1 MKSINPIWPV
11 ILLVCLLALHACSS
25 DDGKPAG
32 NQATPALPAS
42 TDAVQ
47 PGETPKEQEPSPKG
61 QKSRE
66 EQLQALQAL
75 IPDSLAKLPETTE
88 DFYSMP
94 PGRFSGM
101 MYGEQNEEIEKV
113 LHELPT
119 IENHDQETIEL
130 YYRALLGLFGEDYPD
145 PQEIIDQI
153 KLSSFGNPDIE
164 DPRFQFKK
172 QYNVM
177 IVLDASGSMA
187 AQAGGKTRMEA
198 AKEAIASFAAT
209 LPADARVGLRVYGH
223 EGSGAESD
231 KAKSCSS
238 SELMYPLAAYDK
250 GKLQKSLDQFKPAGW
265 TPIGLALQQAQED
278 LRPYAGEQNT
288 NIIYLV
294 SDGIETCG
302 GNPVDVAKQL
312 ANSEITPI
320 VNVVGFGT
328 DGAGQQQL
336 KQVAQAAGG
345 RFVLI
350 QDQKELQKEFEQA
363 SKIAR
368 KWEQW
373 KAGTSYEAL
382 TETISQGVAISEFG
396 SKWQSI
402 ASRESYN
409 FLSALTELGLRK
421 KLSEEAI
428 SALEKIEEKQEKLVR
443 QRADELEAF
452 LETLNEKS
460 YKEAIDAINK
470 QFAENVKGN

>member
-1 MKSINPIWPV
+1 MKSIKPILSV
-11 ILLVCLLALHACSS
+11 FLLISLLTLHACSS
-25 DDGKPAG
+25 DDKPAV
-32 NQATPALPAS
+32 NQAPPTQPADTEP
-42 TDAVQ
+42 VQ
-47 PGETPKEQEPSPKG
+47 SGETTKEPEPVSD
-61 QKSRE
+61 QQSRE
-66 EQLQALQAL
+66 EQLQALQAM
-75 IPDSLAKLPETTE
+75 IPESLAKLPETAE

-101 MYGEQNEEIEKV
+101 MYGEQKEEIEKV
-113 LHELPT
+113 LHELPN
-119 IENHDQETIEL
+119 IENPDSDTIDL

-153 KLSSFGNPDIE
+153 KLSSFGNPDID

-187 AQAGGKTRMEA
+187 AKADGKTRMEA
-198 AKEAIASFAAT
+198 AKDAIAAFAAS

-223 EGSGAESD
+223 KGTGAEGD
-231 KAKSCSS
+231 KALSCSS
-238 SELMYPLAAYDK
+238 SEVMYPLAAFDK
-250 GKLQKSLDQFKPAGW
+250 AKLQNSLSGFKPAGW

-278 LRPYAGEQNT
+278 LRPFKGEQNT

-302 GNPVDVAKQL
+302 GNPVEAAKQL
-312 ANSEITPI
+312 AGSEITPI

-328 DGAGQQQL
+328 DGPGQQQL

-382 TETISQGVAISEFG
+382 SDTIARGVVISEFG

-409 FLSALTELGLRK
+409 FLSAFTELGLRK
-421 KLSEEAI
+421 TLPEETI
-428 SALEKIEEKQEKLVR
+428 SALEKIAEKQEKLAR
-443 QRADELEAF
+443 KRADELEAF
-452 LETLNEKS
+452 LETLNESS

-470 QFAENVKGN
+470 QFSENVKGN